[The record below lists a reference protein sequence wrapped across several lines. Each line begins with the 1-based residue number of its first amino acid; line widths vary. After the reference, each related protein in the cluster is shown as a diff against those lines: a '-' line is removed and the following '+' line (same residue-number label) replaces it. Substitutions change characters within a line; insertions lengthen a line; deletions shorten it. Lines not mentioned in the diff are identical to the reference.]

1 MNAPILYRHRT
12 LSDYIKAFVKNR
24 FKIIDMNEPSQQKK
38 SKCHKE
44 LFG

>member
-24 FKIIDMNEPSQQKK
+24 FKIIDMNEPIPTEEEQMS
-38 SKCHKE
+38 
-44 LFG
+44 